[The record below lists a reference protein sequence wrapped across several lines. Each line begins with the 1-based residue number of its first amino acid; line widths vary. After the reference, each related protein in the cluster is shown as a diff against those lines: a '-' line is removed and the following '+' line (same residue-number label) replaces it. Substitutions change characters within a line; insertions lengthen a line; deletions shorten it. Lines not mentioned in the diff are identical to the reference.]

1 MKNTMKNHV
10 RSAAKGSGA
19 DVKVLEV
26 AVDAVTEGGAVRVC
40 DNLMR
45 DEARGGVCVAEAPEA
60 VAEGAWRP
68 LARYHHAPGG
78 EGASTLMARKSGEG
92 IWTVAVERGGEWRE
106 VMRRRGEVRCA
117 LARKDGF
124 TVVTDDGCT
133 GVEYDAVSDRW
144 RVSQGQPVPPPLTLT
159 AKGAGALTAWT
170 SAVDLNGVTY
180 AGGSYTVPAAG
191 RDRVTGALLDGYD
204 RLLRTAE
211 ESGRS
216 VQPVIAR
223 YRLIGAEGET
233 VYESAPV
240 LLAPSG
246 RQCTAEVSTTYT
258 YSGGTLSLPAVS
270 IEAQSYRPVLTMA
283 AEEDMG
289 AWRERVSRVEILV
302 SEQWDP
308 VDREGRAGLRFTRAG
323 TSDARAWLRLPGV
336 ELTDKVMA
344 ERIAAALSSDGV
356 KMRVAARMDLPAGGT
371 EAEVTCTG
379 GDGFSETAGG
389 YSKNENNGDELAAI
403 QAPNGFTAGTVMS
416 DGDLVVWGDVT
427 PVLAGGN
434 NIAEMAGERAD
445 AAWRGVVRVTM
456 NDGTQATGTFDGVTG
471 MPVSLGPLISY
482 PHPRAR
488 LMEVWIETDAD
499 GYAPLRHAEIPLSN
513 AGGGMSAYVS
523 PTLGNIAL
531 PAWEGEVP
539 EPTASKGERRAG
551 MIVTATVSNPL
562 LPLSAL
568 TVSHSQVMRAVPGT
582 GQRGSWNNTRARV
595 AVYATDGTYR
605 VNIDSDGRLRSASLT
620 DMRGVARRDAV
631 AVTPA
636 GIVSVHP
643 GGTVLLNG
651 GSTVKEI
658 ELRSEWVAAAWNGS
672 DGMVWLIDSR
682 GNPTALDPA
691 DGHRHNPLTQESPE
705 YVASIAGDL
714 YLTSPDSLM
723 RPAVPPSNATVPIH
737 WEAEAELPERS
748 RAAAITLHATATRL
762 TGRVRV
768 SALPYPGSEERTD
781 LLRLEIDGALSRP
794 LKARIIAPIWSHI
807 AVRVEGF
814 ATGDF
819 AMHNL
824 RVCLLLTS

>member
-1 MKNTMKNHV
+1 MKNHV

-124 TVVTDDGCT
+124 TVVTDEGCT

-144 RVSQGQPVPPPLTLT
+144 RVRQGQPVPPPLTLT
-159 AKGAGALTAWT
+159 AKGAGALTTWT

-180 AGGSYTVPAAG
+180 AGGSYTVTAAG
-191 RDRVTGALLDGYD
+191 RDRVTGTLLDGYD

-344 ERIAAALSSDGV
+344 ERIAAVLSGDGV

-371 EAEVTCTG
+371 EADVTCTG

-389 YSKNENNGDELAAI
+389 YSKNEENGDELAAI

-456 NDGTQATGTFDGVTG
+456 SDGTQATGTFDGVTG

-482 PHPRAR
+482 PHPGAR

-499 GYAPLRHAEIPLSN
+499 GYAPLRHVEIPLSS
-513 AGGGMSAYVS
+513 AGSGMSAYVS
-523 PTLGNIAL
+523 PTLGNIAI

-539 EPTASKGERRAG
+539 EPTAAKGDRRAG

-595 AVYATDGTYR
+595 AVYASDGTYR
-605 VNIDSDGRLRSASLT
+605 VNIDSVGRLRSASLT

-631 AVTPA
+631 TVTPA

-643 GGTVLLNG
+643 GGTVLLNRG
-651 GSTVKEI
+651 GTVKEI
-658 ELRSEWVAAAWNGS
+658 ERRSEWVAAAWNGS

-705 YVASIAGDL
+705 YVASIAGNL

-723 RPAVPPSNATVPIH
+723 RPAVPAADVTVPIR

-748 RAAAITLHATATRL
+748 RAAAIMLHATATRM
-762 TGRVRV
+762 TGRMRV

-807 AVRVEGF
+807 AVTVEGF

-824 RVCLLLTS
+824 KILYR